1 MTFKRRAL
9 SALSKAE
16 LLDLGCELELDV
28 TSRMSVEALRDAIAI
43 SKRARL
49 EKVITTALS
58 RDTLKAVCEHA
69 GSNPKGRRRF
79 RWSGG
84 FSKAAGGRSGSI
96 KCRGG
101 LVDHTFQLRRV
112 LWLRFSLPSDLTAGG
127 SATPRG
133 LRESAGH
140 RRARPETLDARD
152 RAKRHDPHRFEAL

>member
-58 RDTLKAVCEHA
+58 RDNLKAVCEHA
-69 GSNPKGRRRF
+69 DSNPKGKRRIRP
-79 RWSGG
+79 SGG
-84 FSKAAGGRSGSI
+84 FSKAAAGRAGSN
-96 KCRGG
+96 KCRGA
-101 LVDHTFQLRRV
+101 LVDHTFQ
-112 LWLRFSLPSDLTAGG
+112 
-127 SATPRG
+127 
-133 LRESAGH
+133 
-140 RRARPETLDARD
+140 
-152 RAKRHDPHRFEAL
+152 